1 MKLKFKNEDG
11 NVKIMIVV
19 IAILIAIIVGIIIFK
34 ASTKDRTVAVIEQE
48 PYEYFALYSLNEKVG
63 VVDKKGKVLINPEYT
78 TIYIPNQA
86 KEVFFCFEGDERYRV
101 LDSKG
106 KDIFTEFSSVSPI
119 TISDTSLEMEKQV
132 LCYEENGKLGLI
144 DYDGKKLSGAIYE
157 KVESLKNK
165 PGCLLVKKDGL
176 YGVVDSYGNVVV
188 DIKYNSVKSDEFCSE
203 TEGYLRTGYIV
214 TEKTNSGIIYGYI
227 DYNGEMLVEPKYENI
242 TRALEYQNEDDIYL
256 IFMER
261 GKKGV
266 IKNKKVI
273 IKARYQAIN
282 YYDQSDVFI
291 VNKNGKYGFYD
302 SEGNEILKTEFSAY
316 SIAGEYISVKKD
328 ENMLLYDLHGNLVN
342 SNNYRSISET
352 GNPAYFI
359 AQDEHGYY
367 SIISKDTEIKNNY
380 KNITYAFDNFFVFT
394 TEEGFAGVLDLYSGI
409 EVEAEYDYIIVLEN
423 ANALEARKGTTVD
436 IYSKNIEKVL
446 TMENGIVESIN
457 KDYIAINS
465 DTELKYINSEGK
477 IVENT
482 EVYKDYKIYSYQAE
496 DGKWGYKDVN
506 GNVVVDC
513 RYDLVTE
520 LNQYGFAGIYQEGK
534 WGVIDASGKVVVVPS
549 YEIDTY
555 YLPSFMGK
563 YLLQEQYGAQCIE
576 LSDE

>member
-1 MKLKFKNEDG
+1 MKLKFKNENG
-11 NVKIMIVV
+11 NVKIMIAV
-19 IAILIAIIVGIIIFK
+19 IIVLVAIIIGIVIFK
-34 ASTKDRTVAVIEQE
+34 MSTKDRTVAVIEQE
-48 PYEYFALYSLNEKVG
+48 PYEYFALYSLDEKVG
-63 VVDKKGKVLINPEYT
+63 VVDKKGKTLIDPEYT
-78 TIYIPNQA
+78 TIYIPNQS
-86 KEVFFCFEGDERYRV
+86 KEVFFCFKGDEYRV

-119 TISDTSLEMEKQV
+119 TISDTTLEMEKQV
-132 LCYEENGKLGLI
+132 LCFEENGKLGLV
-144 DYDGKKLSGAIYE
+144 DFEGKKLSGAIYE

-165 PGCLLVKKDGL
+165 PGCILVKKDGL
-176 YGVVDSYGNVVV
+176 YGVLDSYGNIVV

-203 TEGYLRTGYIV
+203 TEGYLKTGYIV
-214 TEKTNSGIIYGYI
+214 TEKTKTGIIYGYI

-273 IKARYQAIN
+273 INPKYQSIN
-282 YYDQSDVFI
+282 YYDPSDVFI
-291 VNKNGKYGFYD
+291 ANKNGKYGFYD
-302 SEGNEILKTEFSAY
+302 SEGDEILKPEFTAY

-328 ENMLLYDLHGNLVN
+328 ENTLLYDLHGNLVN

-367 SIISKDTEIKNNY
+367 SIISKDAEIKNNY
-380 KNITYAFDNFFVFT
+380 TNITYAFDNFFVFT
-394 TEEGFAGVLDLYSGI
+394 TEEGLSGVLDLYSGV
-409 EVEAEYDYIIVLEN
+409 EVEAEYDFIIVLEN
-423 ANALEARKGTTVD
+423 AKALEARKGTSVD
-436 IYSKNIEKVL
+436 IYSKDIEKVL
-446 TMENGIVESIN
+446 TMENGIVESVN
-457 KDYIAINS
+457 KDYIAIFS
-465 DTELKYINSEGK
+465 DTELEYINSEGK
-477 IVENT
+477 IVPNT
-482 EVYKDYKIYSYQAE
+482 EVYKDYKLYSYRAE
-496 DGKWGYKDVN
+496 DGKWGYKDAT

-513 RYDLVTE
+513 IYDLVTE

>member
-1 MKLKFKNEDG
+1 MKLKYKNEDG
-11 NVKIMIVV
+11 NIKIMIAV
-19 IAILIAIIVGIIIFK
+19 IAILIAIIIGVIIFK
-34 ASTKDRTVAVIEQE
+34 VSTKDRTVAVIEQE
-48 PYEYFALYSLNEKVG
+48 PFEYFALYSLDEKVG
-63 VVDKKGKVLINPEYT
+63 IVDKKGKTIINPEYT

-86 KEVFFCFEGDERYRV
+86 KEVFFCFNGDEYRV

-106 KDIFTEFSSVSPI
+106 KDIFTDYSSVSPI
-119 TISDTSLEMEKQV
+119 IISDTSLEMEKQV
-132 LCYEENGKLGLI
+132 LSYEDDGKLGLV
-144 DYDGKKLSGAIYE
+144 DYEGKKLTGAIFE

-165 PGCLLVKKDGL
+165 PGCILVKKDGL
-176 YGVVDSYGNVVV
+176 YGVLDSYGNTIV

-203 TEGYLRTGYIV
+203 TEGYTRTGYIV

-227 DYNGEMLVEPKYENI
+227 DYNGEMLIEPKYENI

-256 IFMER
+256 IFMDR

-273 IKARYQAIN
+273 IKSKYQTIN

-302 SEGNEILKTEFSAY
+302 NDGNEILKPEFTSY
-316 SIAGEYISVKKD
+316 SIAGEYISVKKE
-328 ENMLLYDLHGNLVN
+328 ENTFLYDLHGNLVN

-359 AQDEHGYY
+359 AQDEQGYY

-394 TEEGFAGVLDLYSGI
+394 TEEGFSGVLDLYSGI

-423 ANALEARKGTTVD
+423 ANALEARKDTIVD
-436 IYSKNIEKVL
+436 IYSKDIEKVL
-446 TMENGIVESIN
+446 SIENGIVESIN
-457 KDYIAINS
+457 EDYVAIYS
-465 DTELKYINSEGK
+465 DTELEYINKEGK
-477 IVENT
+477 IVSNT
-482 EVYKDYKIYSYQAE
+482 EVYKDYKLYSYKAE
-496 DGKWGYKDVN
+496 DGKWGYKDAS

-513 RYDLVTE
+513 RYDFVTE

-534 WGVIDASGKVVVVPS
+534 WGVIDATGKVVVVPS

-576 LSDE
+576 LSDK